1 MWELKLYFYPSAG
14 GFTKKKQKIKILC
27 SKCSAT
33 PVNAVAKTTPHVR
46 TPIRIVFIVPH
57 NLSPSKGRAGHV
69 MILSFSSRKSLFLN
83 SYNYFQ
89 YNSGLGNTPY
99 GKRDVPN
106 RTCVGAS
113 LIPWIKAYIHPHLT
127 VLPAYRS
134 KARIVVFASRKAIPE
149 FSSLC
154 SP

>member
-1 MWELKLYFYPSAG
+1 
-14 GFTKKKQKIKILC
+14 
-27 SKCSAT
+27 
-33 PVNAVAKTTPHVR
+33 
-46 TPIRIVFIVPH
+46 
-57 NLSPSKGRAGHV
+57 

-154 SP
+154 SPKLEELPSGARALRNAGLRQRLESVGT